1 MRHKKF
7 RQHCDAREQNCWW
20 QQNCRLCC
28 HFNVCCMHVGE
39 KLETVNGFGMNK
51 LRLRKKCYIALNYF
65 ANFWWMEKNNI
76 DKAIT
81 ILQKAEFWPS
91 KKEALQFG
99 ANCNSILVLHR
110 AWKNRASSGLEHARK
125 RKFEYWAGS
134 SMLENQNSSSSML
147 EH

>member
-1 MRHKKF
+1 MQESKIVGGSKTADF
-7 RQHCDAREQNCWW
+7 VVILMFVACMWAR
-20 QQNCRLCC
+20 
-28 HFNVCCMHVGE
+28 E

-99 ANCNSILVLHR
+99 ANCNSI
-110 AWKNRASSGLEHARK
+110 
-125 RKFEYWAGS
+125 
-134 SMLENQNSSSSML
+134 SSSSN
-147 EH
+147 EW